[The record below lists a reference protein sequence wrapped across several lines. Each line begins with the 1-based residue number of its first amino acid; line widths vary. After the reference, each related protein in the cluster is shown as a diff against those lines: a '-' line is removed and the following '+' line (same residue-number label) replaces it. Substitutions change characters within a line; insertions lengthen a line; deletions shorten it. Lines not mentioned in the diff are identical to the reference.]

1 MANGMNKTKEK
12 VWECKSGLMEASMK
26 DSGLKIK
33 LILMAD
39 LYILLG
45 IVILVNG
52 NSIKLM
58 ELVLFIFLMVENI
71 LGLGKMIYNM
81 DLELRHGPI
90 LQSMKAGLRMGKDII
105 LVLFTLLME
114 VNTLENFLK
123 IKFKAKELTNGK
135 MAESFKAFGIVAK

>member
-1 MANGMNKTKEK
+1 
-12 VWECKSGLMEASMK
+12 MEASTK

-58 ELVLFIFLMVENI
+58 ELELFIFLMVESI

-114 VNTLENFLK
+114 VNTLENFVK

-135 MAESFKAFGIVAK
+135 MAESFKAFGIAVK